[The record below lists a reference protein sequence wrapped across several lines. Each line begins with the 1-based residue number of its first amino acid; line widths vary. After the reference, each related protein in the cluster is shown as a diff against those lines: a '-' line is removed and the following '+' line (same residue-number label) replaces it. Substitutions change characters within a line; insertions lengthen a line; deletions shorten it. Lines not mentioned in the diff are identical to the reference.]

1 MTTGTR
7 TKINVVIT
15 DAHLNV
21 MTRFT
26 EDNRSNEPAFSPN
39 GRRLARVSGGRIH
52 VTGLDGRHDQVVT
65 DGFDAYPAW
74 SPDGSALVFVRRSSS
89 NELWRVDLRS
99 GRQKMLATASDIQG
113 RPQWLPDGRV
123 VYKIPTAVMA
133 VPASGGNATLLVAL
147 SDRLAVF
154 NPDGS
159 KYAVQPPTRGL
170 PINVV
175 DVGTGRVVKVPK
187 SATAVSRVLAWTT
200 GNRLVFTQN
209 VGDPLLNIV
218 TWRPGDAK
226 PKVISRSRGIPIDL
240 ADNPACAP

>member
-7 TKINVVIT
+7 PRINVVIT
-15 DAHLNV
+15 DAHLHV
-21 MTRFT
+21 ITRFT
-26 EDNRSNEPAFSPN
+26 KDNKSNEAAFSPN
-39 GRRLARVSGGRIH
+39 GRRLAYVSGGRIH
-52 VTGLDGRHDQVVT
+52 VTALDGRHDRVVT

-74 SPDGSALVFVRRSSS
+74 SPDASALAFVRRARA
-89 NELWRVDLRS
+89 NELWRVDLHS

-113 RPQWLPDGRV
+113 QPQWFPDGRIV
-123 VYKIPTAVMA
+123 FKIPAGVMA
-133 VPASGGNATLLVAL
+133 VAASGVNATLLVAL

-175 DVGTGRVVKVPK
+175 DVGTGHVVKVPK
-187 SATAVSRVLAWTT
+187 SATAVTRLLAWTT

-209 VGDPLLNIV
+209 TGGPLVNVV
-218 TWRPGDAK
+218 TWRPGDTK
-226 PKVISRSRGIPIDL
+226 PKVIYRSGGVPIDL